1 MGKSYLVQ
9 MTLLFELKEFLSI
22 PPYSQWKN
30 TNYSKYAWGER
41 QFSLK
46 DFVFKTQLIKKLEEF
61 F

>member
-1 MGKSYLVQ
+1 

-46 DFVFKTQLIKKLEEF
+46 DEVFKTQLIKKLEEF